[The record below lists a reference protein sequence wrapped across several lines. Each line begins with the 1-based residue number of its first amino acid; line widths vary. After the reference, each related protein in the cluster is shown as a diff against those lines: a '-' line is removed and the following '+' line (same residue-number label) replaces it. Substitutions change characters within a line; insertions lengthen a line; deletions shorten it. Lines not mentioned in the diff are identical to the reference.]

1 MERLVPDTASNV
13 LLPLRLPTQ
22 KELRSAVA
30 NMIRDIQRERGET
43 DQDTADRL
51 GISIGTVRN
60 ARNESA
66 DLNAL
71 TIARI
76 GAVYGASYVNPY
88 NALYGATA
96 TAIQAETSDPLCH
109 LARAVTRIC
118 DMRCP
123 DGPGGAVE
131 TPKELLDALPDMKRA
146 RAALDGLIAR
156 TEKLR
161 LVA

>member
-1 MERLVPDTASNV
+1 MASRANNV

-22 KELRSAVA
+22 KELRAAVA
-30 NMIRDIQRERGET
+30 NMIRDIQREHAET

-51 GISIGTVRN
+51 GVSIGTVRN

-76 GAVYGASYVNPY
+76 GAVYGPHYVDPY
-88 NALYGATA
+88 NGLYGATA
-96 TAIQAETSDPLCH
+96 TPVQKATDDPLCH
-109 LARAVTRIC
+109 LARAVSTIC

-131 TPKELLDALPDMKRA
+131 LPKEKLDALPALRAA
-146 RAALDGLIAR
+146 RASLDSYIAGIER
-156 TEKLR
+156 LR

>member
-1 MERLVPDTASNV
+1 MASAADNV

-22 KELRSAVA
+22 KELRAAVA
-30 NMIRDIQRERGET
+30 NMIRDIQREHGET

-51 GISIGTVRN
+51 GVSIGTVRN

-76 GAVYGASYVNPY
+76 GAVYGPHYVDPY
-88 NALYGATA
+88 NGLYGATA
-96 TAIQAETSDPLCH
+96 TPVQKATDDPLCH
-109 LARAVTRIC
+109 LARAVSTIC

-123 DGPGGAVE
+123 DGPGGVVE
-131 TPKELLDALPDMKRA
+131 LPKEKLDALPALRAA
-146 RAALDGLIAR
+146 RASLDSYIAGIER
-156 TEKLR
+156 LR

>member
-1 MERLVPDTASNV
+1 MASAADNV

-22 KELRSAVA
+22 KELRAAVA
-30 NMIRDIQRERGET
+30 NMIRDIQREHGET

-51 GISIGTVRN
+51 GVSIGTVRN

-76 GAVYGASYVNPY
+76 GAVYGPHYVDPY
-88 NALYGATA
+88 NGLYGATA
-96 TAIQAETSDPLCH
+96 TPVQKATDDPLCH
-109 LARAVTRIC
+109 LARAVSTIC

-123 DGPGGAVE
+123 DGPRGAVE
-131 TPKELLDALPDMKRA
+131 LPKEKLDALPALRAA
-146 RAALDGLIAR
+146 RASLDSYIAGIER
-156 TEKLR
+156 LR

>member
-1 MERLVPDTASNV
+1 MPADGTNV
-13 LLPLRLPTQ
+13 LLPMAMPTQ
-22 KELRSAVA
+22 SALRSAVG
-30 NMIRDIQRERGET
+30 NMIRDIQRDHRET

-51 GISIGTVRN
+51 GVSKGTIVN
-60 ARNESA
+60 ARNGMT

-71 TIARI
+71 TIARV

-96 TAIQAETSDPLCH
+96 TAVRAETEDPLCH
-109 LARAVTRIC
+109 MARAVSRIC

-123 DGPGGAVE
+123 DGPGGATE
-131 TPKELLDALPDMKRA
+131 TPKELLDALPDLKRA

>member
-1 MERLVPDTASNV
+1 MASAADNV

-22 KELRSAVA
+22 KELRAAVA
-30 NMIRDIQRERGET
+30 NMIRDIQREHAET

-51 GISIGTVRN
+51 GVSIGTVRN

-76 GAVYGASYVNPY
+76 GAVYGPHYVDPY
-88 NALYGATA
+88 NGLYGATA
-96 TAIQAETSDPLCH
+96 TPVQKATDDPLCH
-109 LARAVTRIC
+109 LARAVSTIC

-131 TPKELLDALPDMKRA
+131 LPKEKLDALPALRAA
-146 RAALDGLIAR
+146 RASLDSYIAGIER
-156 TEKLR
+156 LR